1 MLQELIVSDQRVN
14 VSLYDL
20 DLNKVLHETPTDFD
34 NFFYSKTCLTIAV
47 YYQNL
52 SKNQIE
58 CKNIVLK
65 ISILDV

>member
-1 MLQELIVSDQRVN
+1 MLQELIVSDQRVK

-52 SKNQIE
+52 SKN
-58 CKNIVLK
+58 
-65 ISILDV
+65 

>member
-1 MLQELIVSDQRVN
+1 MLQELIVSDQRVK

-20 DLNKVLHETPTDFD
+20 DLNKVFHETPTDFD
-34 NFFYSKTCLTIAV
+34 NFFYFKTCLTIAV

-58 CKNIVLK
+58 RKNIVLK

>member
-14 VSLYDL
+14 GGGGGGGGD
-20 DLNKVLHETPTDFD
+20 KVLHETPTDFD

-58 CKNIVLK
+58 WKNIVLK